1 METNQ
6 NGQTN
11 TEANSA
17 SNENEASA
25 NTEQAAANGSTEPT
39 VESLMAELED
49 SKNKYLY
56 LYAEF
61 DTFKKR
67 AIKERSDLVK
77 FGNENIV
84 REMLSVLDNL
94 ERALEH
100 AQNPS
105 AMVDGIKMV
114 AQQFKDI
121 LGRFGVKTVD
131 SVGKKFDPEMHEAI
145 AQEESKDVPSGH
157 VLKVHQHGYTINGR
171 LLRPAKVVVATDLK
185 N

>member
-6 NGQTN
+6 NEQVN

-17 SNENEASA
+17 KTDEENGQG
-25 NTEQAAANGSTEPT
+25 TTNGSVEPT
-39 VESLMAELED
+39 VEGLQAELED
-49 SKNKYLY
+49 AKNKYLY

-77 FGNENIV
+77 FGNENLV

-145 AQEESKDVPSGH
+145 AQEESSEVPSGH
-157 VLKVHQHGYTINGR
+157 VLKVHQHGYTIHGR
-171 LLRPAKVVVATDLK
+171 LLRPAKVVVATELK